1 MSCTRRSVPISVS
14 SPWPRSSGRRSG
26 DRVPR
31 PIRLQ
36 SIDDTRD
43 VPGDHDSDYDRMSCT
58 SRTDYGRTTAA
69 VRRRSSVRGEHC
81 YHHRSPADGRRPRRR
96 PPRQTYA
103 DGRSATDL
111 SSTRGWP
118 TCRATR
124 CASAAICHPAPP
136 PRPAPHRHNH
146 SCTQLARAR
155 AHTSTHARTHAF
167 NLAAG
172 PGTSFSWADNQ
183 PRVLENK
190 NLLFMLLLHY
200 NIPVS
205 CRLVTIPEKHASSQ
219 QITKYFLN
227 IISYDIIIIS
237 SMPA

>member
-1 MSCTRRSVPISVS
+1 
-14 SPWPRSSGRRSG
+14 
-26 DRVPR
+26 
-31 PIRLQ
+31 
-36 SIDDTRD
+36 
-43 VPGDHDSDYDRMSCT
+43 MSCT

-155 AHTSTHARTHAF
+155 AHTSTHARTHARIQPCSR
-167 NLAAG
+167 
-172 PGTSFSWADNQ
+172 PGHEFQLGGQ
-183 PRVLENK
+183 PTEGSRKQKFIIHV
-190 NLLFMLLLHY
+190 
-200 NIPVS
+200 
-205 CRLVTIPEKHASSQ
+205 VT
-219 QITKYFLN
+219 TL
-227 IISYDIIIIS
+227 
-237 SMPA
+237 